1 MPTPGQLTK
10 KVAATLGVDE
20 TTAATTWRAL
30 REAEEVTKGGRGRSA
45 AQVTAR
51 DAAKLIFSICGSN
64 TIKDAADF
72 IARADTSRGLGHRV
86 MNWATAGEGEV
97 GQGKNPLS
105 PAWEL
110 QRLNIDTV
118 TGLPTAH
125 SALDVLEGLFL
136 WMGSARYSTDAPEDS
151 PAAPKLVVKRFTISV
166 SFESPA
172 EITRF
177 EFSVV
182 DENGLEYF
190 EEQLYAPMQRATY
203 DGRNLTDDAIAKLRA
218 ESREVITSDLKTV
231 RSFSIHTLSEI
242 GRFVAGV
249 DDSE

>member
-20 TTAATTWRAL
+20 TTAATTWRTL

-51 DAAKLIFSICGSN
+51 DAAKLIFAICGSS
-64 TIKDAADF
+64 TIKDAAEF
-72 IARADTSRGLGHRV
+72 IARADTSRGAGHRV
-86 MNWATAGEGEV
+86 MNWAPTGEGKM
-97 GQGKNPLS
+97 GSGANPLS

-110 QRLNIDTV
+110 QRLNINTV
-118 TGLPTAH
+118 TDLPTAH

-136 WMGSARYSTDAPEDS
+136 WMGNARYSTDAPEEN
-151 PAAPKLVVKRFTISV
+151 PEPPKLMVKQFTISV

-172 EITRF
+172 ELTRF
-177 EFSVV
+177 EFSVI
-182 DENGLEYF
+182 DSDDQEYF
-190 EEQLYAPMQRATY
+190 EEQFYCPSMRAY
-203 DGRNLTDDAIAKLRA
+203 FDGRNLTDDAIAKLRS
-218 ESREVITSDLKTV
+218 ENREVVTSDLKTV

-242 GRFVAGV
+242 GRFVAGIV
-249 DDSE
+249 G